1 MADLIP
7 LALDALAIPVDAA
20 PGDEITLRGSLY
32 SSHDG
37 SRVDAAATF
46 WPADAPGGPSVDSG
60 GLFDLEGGGFHLVSH
75 DAHAHEVHA
84 IATGGAAPACDALG
98 VSSPCLALRLNHQA
112 RSRLLGSSDWAASLS
127 GQLELRVEASS
138 AGAPLPAVA
147 AWLPSPTVLFATL
160 LASLVLATVLVLL
173 RRRSRSPAGRLAAQ
187 ARRVRRKLCRTSP
200 LLAANLRSSLDNT
213 LRDLRRGAIDAGSE
227 HGVRISETLVRLER
241 SLDEEAVRASAE
253 RDRKRADALGD
264 QVEVALEAA
273 REVTRLCG

>member
-1 MADLIP
+1 MTDPIP
-7 LALDALAIPVDAA
+7 LALDAVATPVDAA

-37 SRVDAAATF
+37 SRIDAAATF
-46 WPADAPGGPSVDSG
+46 WPVDAPGGPSVDSG

-75 DAHAHEVHA
+75 DVHTHEVHA

-98 VSSPCLALRLNHQA
+98 VSSPCLPLRLSHQA

-127 GQLELRVEASS
+127 GQLDLNVEAAS
-138 AGAPLPAVA
+138 AWTPLPAVA
-147 AWLPSPTVLFATL
+147 AWLPSPTALFATL
-160 LASLVLATVLVLL
+160 FTALVVATFSVLL

-213 LRDLRRGAIDAGSE
+213 LRDLRCGAIDAGSE
-227 HGVRISETLVRLER
+227 HGVRIAETLGRLER
-241 SLDEEAVRASAE
+241 TLDEEAVRARAE
-253 RDRKRADALGD
+253 RERKHADALGD